1 MAFGL
6 SATGLEIKRL
16 ADIKPEIEEILRQRL
31 GNSINLLPE
40 TVFGQIVG
48 IYSEREASVWE
59 VVEDVY
65 HSQYPDDAEGASL
78 DNAVAFNGI
87 RRLEAAKSVQRNQ
100 LLFGDVGTIVPVNTQ
115 FSVNGNPDAKFKTRN
130 SATLVTGLNAIQ
142 EVAFGSVPDAG
153 SFTLIHRTQETVA
166 IAFNATAIDVQNALN
181 GLPHLSGAVVTGDF
195 TAGFTIEFD
204 GDDGLQAQELVAV
217 GANSL
222 TDAAVPVA
230 ITPSPTQ
237 VGVPQAL
244 VDLEA
249 VETGP
254 VDAPVGTLTV
264 IDTPVSGLNRT
275 INVEPT
281 VIGRNR
287 ESDVQLKA
295 RREQTLA
302 VGGNATIEAIRSKIK
317 NLEGVADAFVFEN
330 DTLVTDGDGRPGKS
344 YECVVDGGD
353 EEAIADVIWKSKPGG
368 IRTYGQISQNVIDS
382 QGVTRVIQFS
392 RPSEV
397 RIYTSLD
404 LTVDVATF
412 PANGALK
419 VKELILAWGAG
430 LGIGR
435 DVIVYPQLVAQLA
448 AVPGI
453 LDVRVRID
461 TSPVSNT
468 PGDPAVDDN
477 INIQPFEVASF
488 ADADTVVNVL

>member
-16 ADIKPEIEEILRQRL
+16 ADIKPEIEEVLRQRL
-31 GNSINLLPE
+31 GNSINLFPE

-48 IYSEREASVWE
+48 TFSERESEIWE
-59 VVEDVY
+59 KLEDVY
-65 HSQYPDDAEGASL
+65 HSQYPDDSEGASL

-87 RRLEAAKSVQRNQ
+87 RRLESAVSVQKNQ
-100 LLFGDVGTIVPVNTQ
+100 LLFGDPGTTVPINTQ

-130 SATLVTGLNAIQ
+130 SATLVAGLDAIQ
-142 EVAFGSVPDAG
+142 DISFSGVPDAG
-153 SFTLIHRTQETVA
+153 AFTLIYRTQETVSIPFGA
-166 IAFNATAIDVQNALN
+166 SAIDVQNALN
-181 GLPHLSGAVVTGDF
+181 GLSHLSGVVVTGDF
-195 TAGFTIEFD
+195 STGFTVEFD
-204 GDDGLQAQELVAV
+204 GDDGLQAQQLIAL
-217 GANSL
+217 GANTL
-222 TDAAVPVA
+222 TDAAVPVIVSIA
-230 ITPSPTQ
+230 PTQ
-237 VGVPQAL
+237 VGEPQAL

-249 VETGP
+249 VEAGP
-254 VDAPVGTLTV
+254 IDAPIGTLTV

-275 INVEPT
+275 INVEAT

-287 ESDVQLKA
+287 ENDVQLKA
-295 RREQTLA
+295 RREETLA

-330 DTLVTDGDGRPGKS
+330 DTLVTDIDGRPGKS
-344 YECVVDGGD
+344 YEAVIDGGD
-353 EEAIADVIWKSKPGG
+353 EDAIAEVIWRSKPGG
-368 IRTYGQISQNVIDS
+368 IRTYGQISRNVIDS

-392 RPSEV
+392 RPTQV

-404 LTVDVATF
+404 LTVDVPTF

-419 VKELILAWGAG
+419 VKELLLAWGAS
-430 LGIGR
+430 LGIGK

-448 AVPGI
+448 SVPGI

-477 INIQPFEVASF
+477 IEIQPFEVASF